1 MVCVNVYLY
10 MYLIHSLPLL
20 FLSLS
25 SSSSSLSLLF
35 LFLSLSLFSTST
47 SPLPLPI
54 PLLPFTGEHGKLGH
68 GNNTTQKTP
77 KLIEAFSSKVVRQ
90 VSCGNRHSAAVT
102 IDSELYTWGDGDY
115 GRLGK
120 SICISLFNA
129 HFVTELPLH
138 RTW

>member
-10 MYLIHSLPLL
+10 MYLLH
-20 FLSLS
+20 
-25 SSSSSLSLLF
+25 
-35 LFLSLSLFSTST
+35 
-47 SPLPLPI
+47 PLPLP
-54 PLLPFTGEHGKLGH
+54 LPPFFTGEHGKLGH

-120 SICISLFNA
+120 YISISLYISI
-129 HFVTELPLH
+129 
-138 RTW
+138 